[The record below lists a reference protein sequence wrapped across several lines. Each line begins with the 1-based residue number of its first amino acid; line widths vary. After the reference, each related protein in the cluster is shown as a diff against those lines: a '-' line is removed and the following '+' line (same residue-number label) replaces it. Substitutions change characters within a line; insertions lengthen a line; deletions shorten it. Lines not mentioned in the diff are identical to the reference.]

1 MIGDLLGARP
11 RAGSWE
17 HTHGWP
23 RAAGGLGERADR
35 KGEQALQGEEPAELG
50 ECWGLSHPEERMAS
64 QELEVMQV
72 VLRWGCQGH
81 QHSRQGMQRWGVQH
95 NTPQLQVT

>member
-11 RAGSWE
+11 RVGSWE

-23 RAAGGLGERADR
+23 RAAGGLGERVDR

-50 ECWGLSHPEERMAS
+50 ECWGAEPPRGENGKAGAGGHAGSPQVGVPEPSAL
-64 QELEVMQV
+64 QTGYAEV
-72 VLRWGCQGH
+72 GGAA
-81 QHSRQGMQRWGVQH
+81 
-95 NTPQLQVT
+95 